1 MNDAPEN
8 DIVIFSH
15 FSSKWQIKLFRKME
29 YCQDHEI
36 YSLGMIA
43 VQGSLPSEEAIKLID
58 AHLAAF
64 KLDRNVTVCI
74 ANLTAVNWA
83 RLPLLPNFVFNFT
96 LLLFRITIISIFF
109 SPLHNIVINRE
120 WKMDLSKRSSTRHGY
135 TVFRKMLE
143 NAHAR
148 SSIPN
153 ARK

>member
-43 VQGSLPSEEAIKLID
+43 GQGSLPSEEAIKLID

-74 ANLTAVNWA
+74 ANLTAMNTKGPSE
-83 RLPLLPNFVFNFT
+83 LDYLCCL
-96 LLLFRITIISIFF
+96 IFF
-109 SPLHNIVINRE
+109 SILHC
-120 WKMDLSKRSSTRHGY
+120 SC
-135 TVFRKMLE
+135 LE
-143 NAHAR
+143 
-148 SSIPN
+148 
-153 ARK
+153 

>member
-74 ANLTAVNWA
+74 ALNTKGPSELDY
-83 RLPLLPNFVFNFT
+83 LCCL
-96 LLLFRITIISIFF
+96 IFF
-109 SPLHNIVINRE
+109 SILHCYC
-120 WKMDLSKRSSTRHGY
+120 L
-135 TVFRKMLE
+135 
-143 NAHAR
+143 A
-148 SSIPN
+148 
-153 ARK
+153 